1 VLTAPL
7 RRAVAIAVAGSA
19 ALAVLAA
26 GSPAQAAAPPE
37 IRAAEQAQLRA
48 IGVTAAWH
56 VTRGSGV
63 TVGVLDSGVDP
74 TVPDLA
80 GSVTVGPDYTQG
92 ADPPGYQPPHLH
104 GTYVAS
110 LIAGHGSGPGDTA
123 GVIGVAPAARILSVR
138 VILDDQE
145 LQRQVRL
152 R

>member
-1 VLTAPL
+1 MRHPGVVVLTALL
-7 RRAVAIAVAGSA
+7 RRAVAIAVAGTA
-19 ALAVLAA
+19 VLAVLAA

-48 IGVTAAWH
+48 IGVTAAWQ

-92 ADPPGYQPPHLH
+92 ADPPGYQPPP
-104 GTYVAS
+104 
-110 LIAGHGSGPGDTA
+110 PGYPPPPP
-123 GVIGVAPAARILSVR
+123 GYYPPPR
-138 VILDDQE
+138 
-145 LQRQVRL
+145 
-152 R
+152 